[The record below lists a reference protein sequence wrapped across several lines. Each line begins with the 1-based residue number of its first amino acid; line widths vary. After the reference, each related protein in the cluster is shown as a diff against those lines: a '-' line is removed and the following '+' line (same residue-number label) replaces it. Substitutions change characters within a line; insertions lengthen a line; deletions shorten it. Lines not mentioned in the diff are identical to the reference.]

1 MSYQGNAWVNFRSWC
16 KRAAVQGIR
25 MWRGTALLWR
35 ASSVA
40 HCSSFLSVAG
50 MQHSD
55 QKQLRGAKGLCCLS
69 GSSPSRGRG
78 EPGQKHEAETMG
90 QHCSFAC
97 AGSGLSNFLTQRPA
111 YLLRDGCHPQWAS
124 LSYISEPLRQFST
137 ERPTGQSDRGSSSI
151 ETYLFGDS
159 KLCQVGNKR

>member
-1 MSYQGNAWVNFRSWC
+1 MSL
-16 KRAAVQGIR
+16 AVLVFF
-25 MWRGTALLWR
+25 LLLGCNTLTKSNLGVQR
-35 ASSVA
+35 VY
-40 HCSSFLSVAG
+40 
-50 MQHSD
+50 
-55 QKQLRGAKGLCCLS
+55 LCRLS
-69 GSSPSRGRG
+69 GSSPSRGQG
-78 EPGQKHEAETMG
+78 EPGQKHEAETTG

-97 AGSGLSNFLTQRPA
+97 AGSGSSNFLTQSPA

-137 ERPTGQSDRGSSSI
+137 ARPTGQSDRGSSSI